1 MPYFK
6 VLFEQSNFKGS
17 RFTEKGLKEFCVL
30 FAPLLATLGLGL
42 QSVGGQQADATKN
55 GTLTDFQ
62 IMSCYAGNHE
72 RDWPNTGDRYLQ
84 ENAKDSGGECGVV
97 FEKRLPMPI
106 PHPGQQWY
114 PLLLIPPCLTSSFL
128 SPCVFYFFTG
138 CMRRD
143 CSGAQPYTLSPGQIP
158 F

>member
-1 MPYFK
+1 M
-6 VLFEQSNFKGS
+6 
-17 RFTEKGLKEFCVL
+17 
-30 FAPLLATLGLGL
+30 
-42 QSVGGQQADATKN
+42 GGQQVDAANN